1 MGRGEMRF
9 ATVCLKSEI
18 HMPKSEITIGLC
30 VASEYDEIH
39 QPNKRTWGQAR
50 EIGALFA
57 THLVQMGPG
66 KMRNCGMRKV
76 KCGMEGAE
84 WWVKCGMR
92 KVSLASILGVLQH
105 GDHPYVLKGAW
116 EVQMHCLGY

>member
-76 KCGMEGAE
+76 KCGMECAE
-84 WWVKCGMR
+84 SYCGTVDNMR
-92 KVSLASILGVLQH
+92 ILQTGVTGPDYQP
-105 GDHPYVLKGAW
+105 G
-116 EVQMHCLGY
+116 